1 MYIKRIITFILTA
14 LILFVLFYKPLL
26 FWLEKQIYPL
36 KYKDYIIE
44 TSREFKINPY
54 LIAAIIYE
62 ESRFRPKAKSSAG
75 ALGLMQIMPGTAKR
89 IALKMRLK
97 EFKNEDLLNPEL
109 NIKMGVWYFRLLI
122 DKYKGDEVL
131 ALAAYNAGYR
141 YVDEWIKKGKQV
153 KIKPDD
159 IPFPE
164 TREFIY
170 KVKNSSEK
178 YYELY
183 RDELKGEG

>member
-1 MYIKRIITFILTA
+1 MYIKKIIIFVLAA
-14 LILFVLFYKPLL
+14 LILFILFYKPLL
-26 FWLEKQIYPL
+26 FWLKRQVYPL
-36 KYKDYIIE
+36 EYRNYIIE
-44 TSREFKINPY
+44 SSQEFKIDPH
-54 LIAAIIYE
+54 LLAAIIYE
-62 ESRFRPKAKSSAG
+62 ESRFRPKAKSPAG

-89 IALKMRLK
+89 IAVKMRLK
-97 EFKNEDLLNPEL
+97 EFKEEDLLNPEL
-109 NIKMGVWYFRLLI
+109 NIRMGVWYFRFLI
-122 DKYKGDEVL
+122 NKYNGDETL

-164 TREFIY
+164 TRDFIY

-183 RDELKGEG
+183 GDELKVD